1 MKKYVGIIALLLA
14 AAMLFSA
21 CSATNGDDDILAK
34 IGDREISL
42 SDFNTFS
49 DFYLSLYGIDT
60 SDTSEDT
67 QSTLKFIQASLLYSL
82 INNEVAIV
90 QAEKEGLTLSDEE
103 KAEVEEYVEQTM
115 EDGRTTFESQA
126 KEENPDATESEIN
139 LLVTTMMTENGYI
152 EESIRQSQTES
163 ALLNKIYASA
173 TEGVSISDDEL
184 QKGYDE
190 KVASAKETYEADPA
204 SYENEA
210 TEAYSCLLYTSD
222 AADD

>member
-82 INNEVAIV
+82 NNNEVAIV

-190 KVASAKETYEADPA
+190 KVASAK
-204 SYENEA
+204 
-210 TEAYSCLLYTSD
+210 
-222 AADD
+222 

>member
-1 MKKYVGIIALLLA
+1 M
-14 AAMLFSA
+14 
-21 CSATNGDDDILAK
+21 
-34 IGDREISL
+34 
-42 SDFNTFS
+42 
-49 DFYLSLYGIDT
+49 
-60 SDTSEDT
+60 
-67 QSTLKFIQASLLYSL
+67 
-82 INNEVAIV
+82 

-115 EDGRTTFESQA
+115 EEGRTTFESQA

-152 EESIRQSQTES
+152 EESIRKSQTER

-190 KVASAKETYEADPA
+190 KVAAAKETYEADPA

-210 TEAYSCLLYTSD
+210 TEAYSTIYYVPQEARRVQQILIGISDEDQAQIDELTADGKTEEADALLQEALAKIKGD
-222 AADD
+222 AESVLGQIGDDLSLIHI